1 MKNQVLR
8 VGDVECNLMF
18 FDKKGIALVDTIMGA
33 VMCGNVKWM
42 NKLEKQ
48 FKQQY
53 PQYGAWGYNNL
64 INYMLQR
71 KFRMVDESLVTQK

>member
-33 VMCGNVKWM
+33 VMCQNIKWM

-48 FKQQY
+48 FKQEY
-53 PQYGAWGYNNL
+53 PKYSYDNL

-71 KFRMVDESLVTQK
+71 KFRMVDENLAPQK